1 MLAWYRALIAL
12 RRSTPDLRE
21 PDLRNVRVDFDEA
34 AGWLRMTRGA
44 MTLALN
50 LAAGVQT
57 VAVPA
62 GASLRLASGPGVTL
76 DGSAMRLP
84 ADSIAIVTA
93 GPGN

>member
-1 MLAWYRALIAL
+1 MLAWYRDLIAL
-12 RRSTPDLRE
+12 RRSTPGLRD
-21 PDLRNVRVDFDEA
+21 PDLRNVSVEFDEA

-44 MTLALN
+44 AALAFN
-50 LAAGVQT
+50 LAAVAQT

-62 GASLRLASGPGVTL
+62 GSRLRLTSDAGVTL

-84 ADSIAIVTA
+84 PDSVAIVTA